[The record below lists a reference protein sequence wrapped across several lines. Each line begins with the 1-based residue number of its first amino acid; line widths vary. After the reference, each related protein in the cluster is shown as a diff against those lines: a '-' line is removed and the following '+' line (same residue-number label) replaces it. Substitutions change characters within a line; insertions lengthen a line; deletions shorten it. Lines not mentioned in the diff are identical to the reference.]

1 MGRHS
6 SGERITLAAARELA
20 LSAER
25 YRQRR
30 KCITILKLK
39 VMVIV
44 NFITAKSETL
54 FLSPTI
60 AVEKQAEKTAI
71 RFAFWHGVFSI
82 EVIKLIKPVK
92 A

>member
-1 MGRHS
+1 MV
-6 SGERITLAAARELA
+6 
-20 LSAER
+20 
-25 YRQRR
+25 
-30 KCITILKLK
+30 TI
-39 VMVIV
+39 

-60 AVEKQAEKTAI
+60 AVEKQAEKTTI

-82 EVIKLIKPVK
+82 EVIKSIKTVK

>member
-1 MGRHS
+1 
-6 SGERITLAAARELA
+6 
-20 LSAER
+20 
-25 YRQRR
+25 
-30 KCITILKLK
+30 
-39 VMVIV
+39 MVTV

-71 RFAFWHGVFSI
+71 RFAFWRGVFSI
-82 EVIKLIKPVK
+82 EVIKSIKTVK

>member
-1 MGRHS
+1 
-6 SGERITLAAARELA
+6 
-20 LSAER
+20 
-25 YRQRR
+25 
-30 KCITILKLK
+30 
-39 VMVIV
+39 MVTV

-60 AVEKQAEKTAI
+60 AVEKQAKKIAI

-82 EVIKLIKPVK
+82 EVIKSIKTVK

>member
-1 MGRHS
+1 
-6 SGERITLAAARELA
+6 
-20 LSAER
+20 
-25 YRQRR
+25 
-30 KCITILKLK
+30 
-39 VMVIV
+39 MVIV

-60 AVEKQAEKTAI
+60 AIEKQVEKTAI

-82 EVIKLIKPVK
+82 EVIKSIKTVK

>member
-1 MGRHS
+1 
-6 SGERITLAAARELA
+6 
-20 LSAER
+20 
-25 YRQRR
+25 
-30 KCITILKLK
+30 
-39 VMVIV
+39 MVTV

-71 RFAFWHGVFSI
+71 RLAFWHEVFSI
-82 EVIKLIKPVK
+82 EVIKSIKTVK

>member
-1 MGRHS
+1 MIGLVLKKRKA
-6 SGERITLAAARELA
+6 LAAARGLA

-39 VMVIV
+39 VMVTV

-54 FLSPTI
+54 FLSPAI
-60 AVEKQAEKTAI
+60 AVEKQAEKTAV

-82 EVIKLIKPVK
+82 EVIKSIKTVK